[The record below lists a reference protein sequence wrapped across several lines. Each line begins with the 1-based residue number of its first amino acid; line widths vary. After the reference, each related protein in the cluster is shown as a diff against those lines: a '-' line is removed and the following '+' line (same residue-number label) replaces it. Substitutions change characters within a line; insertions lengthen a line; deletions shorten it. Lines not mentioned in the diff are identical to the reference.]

1 MVNKNTNIS
10 EFLSQK
16 TQEELDEIMK
26 SAQEDLKKM
35 KKWEFKYVLEI
46 YPELESKKT
55 MFIEDSIM
63 LISDKSETYLLKKC
77 LKLLNSWYNIKEIKE
92 TITRVK

>member
-16 TQEELDEIMK
+16 TQAELDEIMK

-35 KKWEFKYVLEI
+35 KKWEFKYILEI

-63 LISDKSETYLLKKC
+63 LISDKDEAHLLKKC
-77 LKLLNSWYNIKEIKE
+77 LKLLNSWYNIKEVKE